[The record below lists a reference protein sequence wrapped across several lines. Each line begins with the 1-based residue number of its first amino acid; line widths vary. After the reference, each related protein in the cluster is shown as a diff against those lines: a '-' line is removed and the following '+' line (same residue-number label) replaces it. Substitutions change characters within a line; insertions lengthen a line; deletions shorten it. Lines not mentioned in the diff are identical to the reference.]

1 MVMTGYSI
9 KDAAF
14 ELNISDKAL
23 YKRISNEK
31 FNTDFLTKID
41 GKTIITEDG
50 LKYLKSVIKKRK
62 SPKNEVESEVALTID
77 TSEKEILK
85 LDRELN
91 ETRIKVYTQSEI
103 DIIIMLKDQIKF
115 LREQLERQNDN
126 FQEQLDLQTQS
137 YQENMKILRETIK
150 SKEAIILNMQDIIK
164 YEQENTKKLIE
175 YDERSR
181 EVDEKLSQIR
191 KELLNRKTK
200 KNKSLFS
207 FLGK

>member
-1 MVMTGYSI
+1 MTGYSI

-50 LKYLKSVIKKRK
+50 LNYLKSVIKKRK
-62 SPKNEVESEVALTID
+62 STKNEVESEVALTLE
-77 TSEKEILK
+77 TSEKEIYK
-85 LDRELN
+85 SDKELD
-91 ETRIKVYTQSEI
+91 ETRIKVYTESEI
-103 DIIIMLKDQIKF
+103 DIIIMLKDQIEF
-115 LREQLERQNDN
+115 LREQLEKQNDN
-126 FQEQLDLQTQS
+126 FQEQLNLQTQN
-137 YQENMKILRETIK
+137 YHENMKTLREIIK
-150 SKEAIILNMQDIIK
+150 SKESIILNMQDIIK

-175 YDERSR
+175 YDDRSR

-191 KELLNRKTK
+191 RELLNRKAK

>member
-1 MVMTGYSI
+1 MTGYSI
-9 KDAAF
+9 KEAAF

-50 LKYLKSVIKKRK
+50 LKHLKSVIKNRK
-62 SPKNEVESEVALTID
+62 TPKNEAESEVALTID
-77 TSEKEILK
+77 TCEKEVYK
-85 LDRELN
+85 LDKNLD
-91 ETRIKVYTQSEI
+91 ETRIKVYTQNEI
-103 DIIIMLKDQIKF
+103 DIILMLKDQIKF
-115 LREQLERQNDN
+115 LKEQLEKQNTN
-126 FQEQLDLQTQS
+126 FQEQLNLQTQS
-137 YQENMKILRETIK
+137 YQENLKILLETIK

-191 KELLNRKTK
+191 RELVNRKTK
-200 KNKSLFS
+200 KNKGLFY
-207 FLGK
+207 FLRK